1 MHNKRVYDINIAIE
15 RIKNY
20 CALQD
25 RCQWDVLQ
33 KLREWGLQ
41 QATKDHILEILI
53 ADKFVDEQRFSTS
66 YCRGKFRIKNWGK
79 KKIINE
85 LKRKHISIICIN
97 IGLKEIDEKEYNLVL
112 EKLYY
117 QKKNSTK
124 DKNQFVRKTKIA
136 KFLIQRGFE
145 NNLVWDKIRELSDK

>member
-25 RCQWDVLQ
+25 RCQWDVIQ

-53 ADKFVDEQRFSTS
+53 TNKFIDEERFSTS
-66 YCRGKFRIKNWGK
+66 FCRGKFRIKNWGK
-79 KKIINE
+79 RKIVNE
-85 LKRKHISIICIN
+85 LKRKQISNICIN
-97 IGLKEIDEKEYNLVL
+97 TGLKEIDEKEYDLVL
-112 EKLYY
+112 EKLFY
-117 QKKNSTK
+117 QKERSIK
-124 DKNQFVRKTKIA
+124 DKNQFIRKTKIA
-136 KFLIQRGFE
+136 NFLIQRGFE

>member
-25 RCQWDVLQ
+25 RCQWDVIQ

-53 ADKFVDEQRFSTS
+53 TNKFIDEERFSTS
-66 YCRGKFRIKNWGK
+66 FCRGKFRIKNWGK
-79 KKIINE
+79 RKIVNE
-85 LKRKHISIICIN
+85 LKRKQISSICIN
-97 IGLKEIDEKEYNLVL
+97 TGLKEIDEKEYDLVL
-112 EKLYY
+112 EKLFY
-117 QKKNSTK
+117 QKERSIK
-124 DKNQFVRKTKIA
+124 DKNQFIRKTKIA
-136 KFLIQRGFE
+136 NFLIQRGFE

>member
-25 RCQWDVLQ
+25 RCQWDVIQ

-53 ADKFVDEQRFSTS
+53 SDKFIDEERFSTS
-66 YCRGKFRIKNWGK
+66 FCRGKFRIKNWGK
-79 KKIINE
+79 RKIINE
-85 LKRKHISIICIN
+85 LKRKQISSICIN
-97 IGLKEIDEKEYNLVL
+97 TGLKEIDEKEYNLVL
-112 EKLYY
+112 EKLFY
-117 QKKNSTK
+117 QKERSIK
-124 DKNQFVRKTKIA
+124 DKNQFIRKTKIA

>member
-1 MHNKRVYDINIAIE
+1 MHNKKVYDVSIAIE

-33 KLREWGLQ
+33 KLREWELQ

-53 ADKFVDEQRFSTS
+53 TDKFVDEERFSTS
-66 YCRGKFRIKNWGK
+66 FCRGKFRIKNWGRR
-79 KKIINE
+79 KIINE
-85 LKRKHISIICIN
+85 LKRKQISIICIN

-112 EKLYY
+112 EKLFF
-117 QKKNSTK
+117 QKESNTK
-124 DKNQFVRKTKIA
+124 DKNQFIRKTKIA
-136 KFLIQRGFE
+136 NFLIQRGFE

>member
-25 RCQWDVLQ
+25 RCQWDVIQ

-41 QATKDHILEILI
+41 QSTKDHILEILI
-53 ADKFVDEQRFSTS
+53 TNKFIDEERFSTS
-66 YCRGKFRIKNWGK
+66 FCRGKFRIKNWGK
-79 KKIINE
+79 HKIVNE
-85 LKRKHISIICIN
+85 LRRKQISSISIN
-97 IGLKEIDEKEYNLVL
+97 RGLKEIDEEEYDLVL
-112 EKLYY
+112 EKLFY
-117 QKKNSTK
+117 QKERSIK
-124 DKNQFVRKTKIA
+124 DKNQFIRKTKIA
-136 KFLIQRGFE
+136 NFLIQRGFE

>member
-1 MHNKRVYDINIAIE
+1 MHNNRVYDISIAIE

-25 RCQWDVLQ
+25 RCQWDVIQ

-53 ADKFVDEQRFSTS
+53 TNKFIDEERFSTS
-66 YCRGKFRIKNWGK
+66 FCRGKFRIKNWGK
-79 KKIINE
+79 RKIVNE
-85 LKRKHISIICIN
+85 LRRKQISSICIN
-97 IGLKEIDEKEYNLVL
+97 TGLKEINDKEYDLVL
-112 EKLYY
+112 EKLFY
-117 QKKNSTK
+117 QKEKSIK
-124 DKNQFVRKTKIA
+124 DKNQFIRKTKIA
-136 KFLIQRGFE
+136 NFLIQRGFE

>member
-53 ADKFVDEQRFSTS
+53 TNKFIDEERFSTS
-66 YCRGKFRIKNWGK
+66 FCRGKFSIKNWGK
-79 KKIINE
+79 RKIINE
-85 LKRKHISIICIN
+85 LKRKQISSICIN
-97 IGLKEIDEKEYNLVL
+97 TGLKEIDEKEYDLVL
-112 EKLYY
+112 EKLFY
-117 QKKNSTK
+117 QKEGSIK
-124 DKNQFVRKTKIA
+124 DKNQFIRKTKIA
-136 KFLIQRGFE
+136 NFLIQRGFE

>member
-25 RCQWDVLQ
+25 RCQWDVIQ

-53 ADKFVDEQRFSTS
+53 TNKFIDEERFSTS
-66 YCRGKFRIKNWGK
+66 FCRGKFRIKNWGK
-79 KKIINE
+79 RKIVNE
-85 LKRKHISIICIN
+85 LRRKQISNICIN
-97 IGLKEIDEKEYNLVL
+97 TGLKEIDEKEYDLVL
-112 EKLYY
+112 EKLFY
-117 QKKNSTK
+117 QKERSIK
-124 DKNQFVRKTKIA
+124 DKNQFIRKTKIA
-136 KFLIQRGFE
+136 NFLIQRGFE

>member
-25 RCQWDVLQ
+25 RCQWDVIQ

-53 ADKFVDEQRFSTS
+53 TNKFIDEERFSTS
-66 YCRGKFRIKNWGK
+66 FCRGKFRIKNWGK
-79 KKIINE
+79 RKIINE
-85 LKRKHISIICIN
+85 LRRKQISSICIN
-97 IGLKEIDEKEYNLVL
+97 TGLKEIDEKEYDLVL
-112 EKLYY
+112 EKLFY
-117 QKKNSTK
+117 QKERSIK
-124 DKNQFVRKTKIA
+124 DKNQFIRKTKIA
-136 KFLIQRGFE
+136 NFLIQRGFE

>member
-25 RCQWDVLQ
+25 RCQWDVIQ

-53 ADKFVDEQRFSTS
+53 TDKFIDEERFSIS
-66 YCRGKFRIKNWGK
+66 FCRGKFRIKNWGK
-79 KKIINE
+79 RKIINE
-85 LKRKHISIICIN
+85 LRRKQISNICIN
-97 IGLKEIDEKEYNLVL
+97 TGLKEINEKEYDLVL
-112 EKLYY
+112 EKLFY
-117 QKKNSTK
+117 QKERSIK
-124 DKNQFVRKTKIA
+124 DKNQFIRKTKIA
-136 KFLIQRGFE
+136 NFLIQRGFE

>member
-1 MHNKRVYDINIAIE
+1 MHNIKVYDVSIAIE

-41 QATKDHILEILI
+41 QATKNHILEILI
-53 ADKFVDEQRFSTS
+53 TDKFVDEERFATS
-66 YCRGKFRIKNWGK
+66 FCRGKFRIKNWGRS
-79 KKIINE
+79 KIINE
-85 LKRKHISIICIN
+85 LKRKQISIICIN
-97 IGLKEIDEKEYNLVL
+97 TGLKEIDEKEYNLVL
-112 EKLYY
+112 EKLFF
-117 QKKNSTK
+117 QKKSSIK
-124 DKNQFVRKTKIA
+124 EKNQFIRKTKIA
-136 KFLIQRGFE
+136 NFLIQRGFE

>member
-53 ADKFVDEQRFSTS
+53 TDKFIDEERFSTS
-66 YCRGKFRIKNWGK
+66 FCRGKFRTKNWGK
-79 KKIINE
+79 RKIINE
-85 LKRKHISIICIN
+85 LKRKQISSICIN
-97 IGLKEIDEKEYNLVL
+97 TGLKEIDEKEYNLVL
-112 EKLYY
+112 EKLFY
-117 QKKNSTK
+117 QKESSIK

-136 KFLIQRGFE
+136 NFLIQRGFE

>member
-53 ADKFVDEQRFSTS
+53 TDKFIDEERFSIS
-66 YCRGKFRIKNWGK
+66 FCRGKFRIKNWGK
-79 KKIINE
+79 RKIVNE
-85 LKRKHISIICIN
+85 LKRKQISSICIN
-97 IGLKEIDEKEYNLVL
+97 TGLKEIDEKEYDLVL
-112 EKLYY
+112 EKLFY
-117 QKKNSTK
+117 QKERSIK
-124 DKNQFVRKTKIA
+124 DKNQFIRKTKIA
-136 KFLIQRGFE
+136 NFLIQRGFE

>member
-1 MHNKRVYDINIAIE
+1 MHNKRVYDVSIAIE

-53 ADKFVDEQRFSTS
+53 NDKFIDEERFSAS
-66 YCRGKFRIKNWGK
+66 FCRGKFRTKSWGK
-79 KKIINE
+79 RKIINE
-85 LKRKHISIICIN
+85 LRRKQISSICIN
-97 IGLKEIDEKEYNLVL
+97 TGLKEINEKEYNLVL
-112 EKLYY
+112 EKLFY
-117 QKKNSTK
+117 QKESSIK
-124 DKNQFVRKTKIA
+124 DKNQFTRKEKIA
-136 KFLIQRGFE
+136 NFLIQRGFE

>member
-25 RCQWDVLQ
+25 RCQWDVIQ
-33 KLREWGLQ
+33 KLRQWGLQ

-53 ADKFVDEQRFSTS
+53 TNKFIDEERFSTS
-66 YCRGKFRIKNWGK
+66 FCRGKFRIKNWGK
-79 KKIINE
+79 RKIVNE
-85 LKRKHISIICIN
+85 LRRKQISSICIN
-97 IGLKEIDEKEYNLVL
+97 TGLKEIDEKEYNLVL
-112 EKLYY
+112 VKLFY
-117 QKKNSTK
+117 QKESSIK
-124 DKNQFVRKTKIA
+124 DKNQFIRKTKIA
-136 KFLIQRGFE
+136 NFLIQRGFE

>member
-25 RCQWDVLQ
+25 RCQWDVIQ

-41 QATKDHILEILI
+41 QSTKDHILEILI
-53 ADKFVDEQRFSTS
+53 TNKFIDEERFSTS
-66 YCRGKFRIKNWGK
+66 FCRGKFRIKNWGK
-79 KKIINE
+79 RKIVNE
-85 LKRKHISIICIN
+85 LRRKQISSICIN
-97 IGLKEIDEKEYNLVL
+97 TGLKEIDEKEYDLVL
-112 EKLYY
+112 EKLFY
-117 QKKNSTK
+117 QKERSIK
-124 DKNQFVRKTKIA
+124 DKNQFIRKTKIA
-136 KFLIQRGFE
+136 NFLIQRGFE

>member
-25 RCQWDVLQ
+25 RCQWDVIK

-41 QATKDHILEILI
+41 QSTKDHILEILI
-53 ADKFVDEQRFSTS
+53 TNKFIDEERFSTS
-66 YCRGKFRIKNWGK
+66 FCRGKFRIKNWGK
-79 KKIINE
+79 RKIVNE
-85 LKRKHISIICIN
+85 LRRKQISSICIN
-97 IGLKEIDEKEYNLVL
+97 TGLKEIDEKEYDLVL
-112 EKLYY
+112 EKLFY
-117 QKKNSTK
+117 QKERSIK
-124 DKNQFVRKTKIA
+124 DKNQFIRKTKIA
-136 KFLIQRGFE
+136 NFLIQRGFE

>member
-41 QATKDHILEILI
+41 KTTKNHILEILI
-53 ADKFVDEQRFSTS
+53 TDKFIDEERFSTS
-66 YCRGKFRIKNWGK
+66 FCRGKFRIKNWGK
-79 KKIINE
+79 GKIINE
-85 LKRKHISIICIN
+85 LRRKQISSICIN
-97 IGLKEIDEKEYNLVL
+97 TGLKEIDEKEYDLVL
-112 EKLYY
+112 EKLFY
-117 QKKNSTK
+117 QKERSIK
-124 DKNQFVRKTKIA
+124 DKNQFIRKTKIA
-136 KFLIQRGFE
+136 NFLIQRGFE

>member
-25 RCQWDVLQ
+25 RCQWDVIQ

-53 ADKFVDEQRFSTS
+53 TNKFIDEERFSTS
-66 YCRGKFRIKNWGK
+66 FCRGKFRIKNWGK
-79 KKIINE
+79 RKIINE
-85 LKRKHISIICIN
+85 LRRKQISSICIN
-97 IGLKEIDEKEYNLVL
+97 TGLKEIDEKEYDLVL
-112 EKLYY
+112 QKLFY
-117 QKKNSTK
+117 QKERSIK
-124 DKNQFVRKTKIA
+124 DKNQFIRKTKIA
-136 KFLIQRGFE
+136 NFLIQRGFE

>member
-25 RCQWDVLQ
+25 RCQWDVIQ

-53 ADKFVDEQRFSTS
+53 TNKFIDEERFSTS
-66 YCRGKFRIKNWGK
+66 FCRGKFRIKNWGK
-79 KKIINE
+79 RKIINE
-85 LKRKHISIICIN
+85 LRRKQISSICIN
-97 IGLKEIDEKEYNLVL
+97 TGLKEIDEKEYDLVL
-112 EKLYY
+112 EKLFY
-117 QKKNSTK
+117 QKEKSIK
-124 DKNQFVRKTKIA
+124 DKNQFIRKTKIA
-136 KFLIQRGFE
+136 NFLIQRGFE

>member
-15 RIKNY
+15 LIKNY

-53 ADKFVDEQRFSTS
+53 TDKFIDEERFSTS
-66 YCRGKFRIKNWGK
+66 FCRGKFRIKNWGK
-79 KKIINE
+79 RKIINE
-85 LKRKHISIICIN
+85 LKRKQISNICIN
-97 IGLKEIDEKEYNLVL
+97 TGLKEINEKEYHIVL
-112 EKLYY
+112 EKLFY
-117 QKKNSTK
+117 QKKSSIK

-136 KFLIQRGFE
+136 NFLIQRGFE